1 MLKEL
6 YRTWIWCIMYNQF
19 KVILNA
25 TQLNWWSE
33 YIGHGLPD
41 ILQEQH
47 PLCVYAL
54 GKISW
59 AMKIVHITKRCFAV
73 FPILLLICFCSKINI
88 NNLGILKELD
98 IQSDIDPSMKDDIS
112 LHSDF
117 SQLNIQI
124 FLHQNLLYFKFCILK
139 L

>member
-6 YRTWIWCIMYNQF
+6 YRTWTWCIMCNQF

-33 YIGHGLPD
+33 YICHGLPD
-41 ILQEQH
+41 ILQEQT
-47 PLCVYAL
+47 LCVYAL
-54 GKISW
+54 RKISW

-98 IQSDIDPSMKDDIS
+98 IQSDIDPSMKNDIS
-112 LHSDF
+112 LHLDLFQIKHSDLF
-117 SQLNIQI
+117 TSKPSV
-124 FLHQNLLYFKFCILK
+124 F
-139 L
+139 